1 MLLIFHVKSLLVL
14 CMHFSFDSFTGY
26 SIKKQM
32 IQISPSGPIFDTDN
46 LAWKIGNAYSQKGFF
61 KYIERVMEDSQLI
74 EWQLCNSIHELEAEV
89 FSFVPKLLPIG
100 PLLAG
105 YDTGNSGAQFWPED
119 SSCLKWLDQQPSQ
132 SVIYVAFGS
141 FTIFDQ
147 SQLQE
152 LALGLKLTIKPFL
165 WVVRPGT
172 STQESNLNEF
182 EDSHGKI
189 ISWAPQQKVLSHPA
203 IACFVSHCGWNS
215 TIEGV
220 SNGVPF
226 LCWPYFA
233 DQFFNKSYICDVW
246 KIGLGLEKD
255 EKGIITKEEF
265 KQKVE
270 LLLGDKI
277 IRKKALE
284 LKQIAENNIGE
295 GGQSSTNFSNF
306 IKWVDA

>member
-1 MLLIFHVKSLLVL
+1 
-14 CMHFSFDSFTGY
+14 MHFPFDSFTGY
-26 SIKKQM
+26 SIKNQM
-32 IQISPSGPIFDTDN
+32 IQMSPSGPIFYTDN
-46 LAWKIGNAYSQKGFF
+46 LTWKIGNSYRQRALF
-61 KYIERVMEDSQLI
+61 KYIEGAMEDSQLI
-74 EWQLCNSIHELEAEV
+74 EWQLCNSFHELEAEV
-89 FSFVPKLLPIG
+89 FSSVPKLLPIG

-152 LALGLKLTIKPFL
+152 LALGLKLTSKPFL